1 MTTLQARWSEAEAV
15 AEARRRTKAR
25 RQPLILLALLNVLVL
40 GIGVTA
46 SVDLRRLN
54 TPGGTSLRWV
64 QSAVFGNC
72 EDYLAYSVPDAS
84 VTDARPRSQLCRD
97 LRAATATARADSST
111 IGLRLGGVVRSG
123 NRAEVEITLLRSGT
137 PTVVSLRTTRLGGHW
152 RVVRDRVT
160 CTVVGCP

>member
-1 MTTLQARWSEAEAV
+1 MTTVQARWSQAEAA
-15 AEARRRTKAR
+15 AEARRSTKAR

-72 EDYLAYSVPDAS
+72 EDYLTYSVSDAS
-84 VTDARPRSQLCRD
+84 VVDARSRAQLCRD
-97 LRAATATARADSST
+97 LRAATVAARADSST
-111 IGLRLGGVVRSG
+111 IGLRLGRIVRSG
-123 NRAEVEITLLRSGT
+123 DRAEVEITLLRSGA

-152 RVVRDRVT
+152 RVVRDRLS
-160 CTVVGCP
+160 CASVGCP